1 MVGADERSGKEKR
14 RRNREIEMERKGKTG
29 MHVCLSRCLHSEG
42 GHNYLIATAAAV
54 DGGVEMKWMS
64 WREEKRNEIEM
75 FGWKNRSGDKVS
87 WFW

>member
-1 MVGADERSGKEKR
+1 MGKIEKIVEIGGEINGS
-14 RRNREIEMERKGKTG
+14 RNEQ
-29 MHVCLSRCLHSEG
+29 SEG